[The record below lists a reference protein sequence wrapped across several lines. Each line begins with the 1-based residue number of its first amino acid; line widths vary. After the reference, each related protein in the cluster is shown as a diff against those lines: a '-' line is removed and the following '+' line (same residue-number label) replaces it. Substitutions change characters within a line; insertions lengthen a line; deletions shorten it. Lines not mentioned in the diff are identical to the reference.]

1 MRTRH
6 AFGLSLLALTL
17 AAHSPAWSQS
27 PTLSQSDAASAED
40 HAAVPAED
48 ARAAAPAAIDTG
60 APPEVMA
67 TGQQLQAAPA
77 SPLAAAVRQIL
88 EVAPN
93 GLTEREAEERAAI
106 TAFYAARAGAPLWL
120 TDGHFNA
127 RADALLNEFAKSA
140 DWGLD
145 PADFA
150 PPQSLG
156 DASNPDTLAATET
169 ALTLAAIKYARFA
182 RGGRIMHPAQE
193 LSSYLDR
200 APQLQD
206 PKLTLA
212 ALAATED
219 AGATLRALHP
229 QHPQF
234 EKLRQKYLSL
244 RGEPKT
250 ASPKAVSQGKSTRKG
265 GTATATNPFRN
276 LSPEAKRVLANMEQW
291 RWMPADMGDLY
302 VWNNIPEYTLRVLAN
317 GQQVHTERIVA
328 GLISK
333 QTPIFSRPMRRIVFR
348 PKWKIPES
356 IKVREIWPSLMSKGS
371 GGLMAQFGLRIE
383 TKEGEVVPTNSVNWS
398 KADIRNYEVIQPP
411 GNHAILGNIK
421 FSFPNPHT
429 VYMHDTQDKHLFAA
443 TQRTYSHGCMRV
455 RNPAK
460 LAEVLLNADKGYDA
474 AKIDELIKS
483 GPLDNAVELTR
494 KVPVHI
500 TYFTASVDDT
510 GQLVT
515 FRDPYGH
522 ERRII
527 QALEGRWTEIIKGR
541 DHLAPVDP
549 NEVVAS
555 AATRATRVAAKSE
568 AAKPFNFLSNI
579 FSSGF

>member
-6 AFGLSLLALTL
+6 ALGLSLLALTL
-17 AAHSPAWSQS
+17 AAQSPAWAQS
-27 PTLSQSDAASAED
+27 PPRSQAEASSADD
-40 HAAVPAED
+40 HAAVPADD
-48 ARAAAPAAIDTG
+48 ARPSPASIDTG
-60 APPEVMA
+60 APPEIMTPGTSA
-67 TGQQLQAAPA
+67 TGQQAAPA
-77 SPLAAAVRQIL
+77 SPLAAAVRQIM
-88 EVAPN
+88 ETAPN
-93 GLTEREAEERAAI
+93 GLNERESEEHAAI
-106 TAFYAARAGAPLWL
+106 TAFYAARLGAPLWL

-127 RADALLNEFAKSA
+127 RAEALLNELALSA

-150 PPQSLG
+150 PPKSLG
-156 DASNPDTLAATET
+156 DAANPDTLAATET
-169 ALTLAAIKYARFA
+169 ALTLAAMKYARYA
-182 RGGRIMHPAQE
+182 RGGRIMHPAQD

-212 ALAATED
+212 ALAATQD
-219 AGATLRALHP
+219 AGTTLRALHP

-234 EKLRQKYLSL
+234 EKLRQKYLTL
-244 RGEPKT
+244 RGQAKPQTT
-250 ASPKAVSQGKSTRKG
+250 AKSTRKG
-265 GTATATNPFRN
+265 VTATAPNPFRT
-276 LSPEAKRVLANMEQW
+276 LSLDAKRVLANMEQW
-291 RWMPADMGDLY
+291 RWMPADMGSLY
-302 VWNNIPEYTLRVLAN
+302 VWNNIPEYTLRVFN
-317 GQQVHTERIVA
+317 DGGQIHTERIVA
-328 GLISK
+328 GLLSK
-333 QTPIFSRPMRRIVFR
+333 QTPVFSRPMRRIVFR

-383 TKEGEVVPTNSVNWS
+383 TKEGEVVPVNSVNWS

-411 GNHAILGNIK
+411 GPHAILGNIK

-460 LAEVLLNADKGYDA
+460 LAEVLLHADQGFDA
-474 AKIDELIKS
+474 AKIDDLIKS

-494 KVPVHI
+494 RIPVHI
-500 TYFTASVDDT
+500 TYFTASVDET
-510 GQLVT
+510 GKLVT

-522 ERRII
+522 ERRIT
-527 QALEGRWTEIIKGR
+527 QALEGRWTEIVKGR
-541 DHLAPVDP
+541 DHLAPVEP

-555 AATRATRVAAKSE
+555 RATRATRLAATKPE
-568 AAKPFNFLSNI
+568 AAKPFNFIGNL